1 MKQRVALARAL
12 AMQPEILFMDEPF
25 SALDAQMREKLQK
38 ELIKIW
44 KEYNLTVVFV
54 THSISEAIF
63 LSTKIV
69 VLNGNPKNGYP
80 GKVVEIINR
89 NEDAPKTPTD
99 VGYSE
104 LWTLLCEMS
113 KNIDN
118 ELNK

>member
-25 SALDAQMREKLQK
+25 SALDAQMREKLQN

-44 KEYNLTVVFV
+44 KEFKLTIVFV
-54 THSISEAIF
+54 THSISEAI
-63 LSTKIV
+63 LLATKIV

-80 GKVVEIINR
+80 GKIVENITIDKNH
-89 NEDAPKTPTD
+89 PKTPTD

-104 LWTLLCEMS
+104 LWKLLCELS
-113 KNIDN
+113 KSVN
-118 ELNK
+118 